1 MVFNRATNSTAVD
14 IYKTTIS
21 DQPQTDHHDQF
32 LHLRHQRSKSLKKF
46 QPAYDDRAISNRAT
60 FLQKDHISKQNISS
74 TSSWI
79 DGLLGGK
86 SKQGVYTADFLDD
99 NGTMISVRDGE
110 TAILNCSVYLRHN
123 KTVRIYDQNKSFLVH
138 RKFLTCFNISNT
150 HSCLAHFIS

>member
-1 MVFNRATNSTAVD
+1 MIFNKAMNSTAVD
-14 IYKTTIS
+14 IYQTTIADKS
-21 DQPQTDHHDQF
+21 QTRHHEEF
-32 LHLRHQRSKSLKKF
+32 ALLRHQRSKSLQKF
-46 QPAYDDRAISNRAT
+46 QPPYNDRSISKRAT
-60 FLQKDHISKQNISS
+60 FLQKDILSNQNISS

-123 KTVRIYDQNKSFLVH
+123 KTVSISCPKSFFGH
-138 RKFLTCFNISNT
+138 RKFG
-150 HSCLAHFIS
+150 AVRY

>member
-1 MVFNRATNSTAVD
+1 MLFNRATNSTAVD
-14 IYKTTIS
+14 IYQKTIIDKS
-21 DQPQTDHHDQF
+21 QTHHNVEF
-32 LHLRHQRSKSLKKF
+32 SHLRHQRSKSLKKF
-46 QPAYDDRAISNRAT
+46 QSPYNDRSISKRAT
-60 FLQKDHISKQNISS
+60 FLQKEFISKQNISS

-123 KTVRIYDQNKSFLVH
+123 KTVS
-138 RKFLTCFNISNT
+138 IS
-150 HSCLAHFIS
+150 

>member
-1 MVFNRATNSTAVD
+1 MVFNRATNSTVAD

-21 DQPQTDHHDQF
+21 EKSQTDHHDQF
-32 LHLRHQRSKSLKKF
+32 LHLRHQRSKSLKKLR
-46 QPAYDDRAISNRAT
+46 PAYDDRVISNRAT
-60 FLQKDHISKQNISS
+60 FLQKDYISKQNISS

-123 KTVRIYDQNKSFLVH
+123 KTVRIS
-138 RKFLTCFNISNT
+138 
-150 HSCLAHFIS
+150 

>member
-1 MVFNRATNSTAVD
+1 MLLNRATNSTAVD
-14 IYKTTIS
+14 IFNKIYNDKVH
-21 DQPQTDHHDQF
+21 PQEKF
-32 LHLRHQRSKSLKKF
+32 LHIRHENGKSKRLKLPYDRS
-46 QPAYDDRAISNRAT
+46 ISKRAT
-60 FLQKDHISKQNISS
+60 FLQKDFISKQNISS

-123 KTVRIYDQNKSFLVH
+123 KTV
-138 RKFLTCFNISNT
+138 CIS
-150 HSCLAHFIS
+150 

>member
-1 MVFNRATNSTAVD
+1 MLFNRATNSTTVD
-14 IYKTTIS
+14 IYKTTIT
-21 DQPQTDHHDQF
+21 DKTQTHPREEF
-32 LHLRHQRSKSLKKF
+32 AHLRHHRSKSSKKF
-46 QPAYDDRAISNRAT
+46 QSPYDDRSISKRAT
-60 FLQKDHISKQNISS
+60 FLQKDFISKQNISS

-123 KTVRIYDQNKSFLVH
+123 KTVFLKSKVFSA
-138 RKFLTCFNISNT
+138 I
-150 HSCLAHFIS
+150 